1 MRIRFG
7 RYGINDR
14 DGGEAAAVCNLKITG
29 EAVPR
34 RGYVSKPRLAASATL
49 GTEARRCQPQRG
61 CVRCGTTKTRR
72 NRVAVERLGYSLP
85 RVAEAASLGFE
96 RQPLRG
102 KTNLNE
108 SDVSLPLKIS

>member
-29 EAVPR
+29 EAVP
-34 RGYVSKPRLAASATL
+34 
-49 GTEARRCQPQRG
+49 
-61 CVRCGTTKTRR
+61 
-72 NRVAVERLGYSLP
+72 
-85 RVAEAASLGFE
+85 
-96 RQPLRG
+96 
-102 KTNLNE
+102 NLNE